1 MNVCPLCGSDATKR
15 FDLAHTSVWACG
27 SDECGLQFANPQLDG
42 EMLARTYAKYYYP
55 SNDSLG
61 GAIYENTPEVILRQT
76 FSELSSRI
84 GPLMGKT
91 LLDFGC
97 GVGKLC
103 LIAQEYGLQV
113 TGIEADPSARLAA
126 AQAGGLRVYADFQEL
141 QAALPFE
148 RFDIITMWDVIEHLR
163 EPWKDLQNL
172 SKRLRPGGYVLV
184 STPNARSLRA
194 RLRQSRWDNILNPTH
209 FYYFIRRSLRS
220 VLHRAGF
227 DEVTEVHFAVRY
239 PSHSAI
245 RRLLHHYLVRCRLQ
259 GELLFVARSQTAVE
273 SRMDKTLP

>member
-1 MNVCPLCGSDATKR
+1 MNVCPLCGSEATER
-15 FDLAHTSVWACG
+15 FDLAHTSVWVCG

-61 GAIYENTPEVILRQT
+61 GAIYENTPEEILRQT
-76 FSELSSRI
+76 FGEFSSRI

-103 LIAQEYGLQV
+103 LIAQEYGLQA
-113 TGIEADPSARLAA
+113 TGIEADPSARLTA
-126 AQAGGLRVYADFQEL
+126 AQTGGLKVYADFQEL

-163 EPWKDLQNL
+163 EPWEDLQNL
-172 SKRLRPGGYVLV
+172 SNRLRPGGYLLV

-209 FYYFIRRSLRS
+209 FYYFTRKSLRA
-220 VLHRAGF
+220 VLYRADF
-227 DEVTEVHFAVRY
+227 NEVTEVHFAVCY

-245 RRLLHHYLVRCRLQ
+245 RHLLHHYLVKCRLQ
-259 GELLFVARSQTAVE
+259 GELLFVARSQIAAE
-273 SRMDKTLP
+273 SGMDETVL